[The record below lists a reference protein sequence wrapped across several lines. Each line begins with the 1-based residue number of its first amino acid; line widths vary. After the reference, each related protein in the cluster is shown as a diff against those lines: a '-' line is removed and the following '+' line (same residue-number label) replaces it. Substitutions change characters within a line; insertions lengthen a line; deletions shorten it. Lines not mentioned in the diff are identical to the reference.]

1 MVEPG
6 AFQYLQKLSE
16 IGYIRSFRWLG
27 DCYQFGIGCARDP
40 KKAERCYFEGM
51 LFDKNEYC
59 KAWYAQMR
67 PELED
72 YEGDDFL
79 KNLVRTMVFGNGW
92 DSECAKV
99 RIAEFIMD
107 GVIKEYWLHR

>member
-27 DCYQFGIGCARDP
+27 DCYQFGIGCVRDP

-59 KAWYAQMR
+59 KSWYAQMR

-79 KNLVRTMVFGNGW
+79 KNLPNLVV
-92 DSECAKV
+92 
-99 RIAEFIMD
+99 
-107 GVIKEYWLHR
+107 